1 MGQVRVVVVGGGIAG
16 LVAARDIAL
25 ARPDADVTVLEAAD
39 RVGGKLRL
47 AEVAGHQV
55 DVGAESILV
64 RRPEG
69 RALVRD
75 LGLDDRV
82 VHPEEVGALVWSRG
96 ELHPLPG
103 GTVMGIP
110 ADPAGAE
117 GLLTPSEVSRAAAE
131 PDRADAVTRDVSV
144 GEYVSERVGVAVV
157 DRLVEPLLGGVYAG
171 HARRLSLHATL
182 PQVWEVASAGERL
195 LDGVGRLAAVAQ
207 DSAAGPVFA
216 GLRGGVG
223 ILPEA
228 LAVDL
233 ADRGVT
239 VCTAT
244 IARELRRR
252 PTGWAVVSGPTRAPD
267 VHPADA
273 VVLASPARPTSRL
286 LFPHSERAARLLGSV
301 PYASM
306 AIVTLAVDPAVVA
319 RLPASGFL
327 VPPVDG
333 RTVKASTFSSRKWR
347 WLAEEAP
354 EVGFLRASI
363 GRAGEEADL
372 QRDDAD
378 LVAVAVAE
386 VEEAVGR
393 SLGHLADA
401 HVQRW
406 GGALPQ
412 YDVGHVDLV
421 ADVRDAVA
429 GLPGVALAGAAYEG
443 VGIPAVAA
451 GAHAAAAQVLTH
463 LGQRRAAAG
472 E

>member
-1 MGQVRVVVVGGGIAG
+1 MSQVRVVVVGGGIAG
-16 LVAARDIAL
+16 LVAARDVAL
-25 ARPDADVTVLEAAD
+25 ARPDADVTVLDAAD

-47 AEVAGHQV
+47 AEVAGHRV

-69 RALVRD
+69 AALVRD
-75 LGLDDRV
+75 LLLDDRV

-96 ELHPLPG
+96 ELHPLPE

-110 ADPAGAE
+110 ADPAAAE
-117 GLLTPSEVSRAAAE
+117 GLLNPSEVSRAAAE
-131 PDRADAVTRDVSV
+131 PTRAAAVTRDVSV
-144 GEYVSERVGVAVV
+144 GEYVSGRVGEAVV

-171 HARRLSLHATL
+171 HARRLSLRATL
-182 PQVWEVASAGERL
+182 PQVWEVARAGERL
-195 LDGVGRLAAVAQ
+195 LDGVGRLAAAVPGSVAR
-207 DSAAGPVFA
+207 PVFA

-223 ILPEA
+223 ALPEA
-228 LAVDL
+228 LAEDL

-239 VCTAT
+239 VRTAT
-244 IARELRRR
+244 IARELHRR
-252 PTGWAVVSGPTRAPD
+252 PTGWEVVTGPTRAPE
-267 VHPADA
+267 VHAADA

-286 LFPHSERAARLLGSV
+286 LVPHARRAAQLLGSV

-306 AIVTLAVDPAVVA
+306 AIVTLAVDPGVVA
-319 RLPASGFL
+319 GLPASGFL
-327 VPPVDG
+327 VPPVDE
-333 RTVKASTFSSRKWR
+333 RTVKASTFSSRKWA

-372 QRDDAD
+372 QREDRD
-378 LVAVAVAE
+378 LVAVAVEE
-386 VEEAVGR
+386 VEKAVGR
-393 SLGHLADA
+393 SLGHVADA

-421 ADVRDAVA
+421 TEVRDAVA
-429 GLPGVALAGAAYEG
+429 GLPGITLAGAAYDG
-443 VGIPAVAA
+443 VGIPAVVA

-463 LGQRRAAAG
+463 LRRRDAAAG